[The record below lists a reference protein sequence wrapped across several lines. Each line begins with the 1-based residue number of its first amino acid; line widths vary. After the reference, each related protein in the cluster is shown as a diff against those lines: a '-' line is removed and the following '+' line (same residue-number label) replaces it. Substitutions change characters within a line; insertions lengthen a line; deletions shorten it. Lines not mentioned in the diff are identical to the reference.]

1 MRGNRKRSGR
11 TIRTASLLMSFALVG
26 AACGGGDDAIEVV
39 GSDPTTPPATEA
51 TDGGATDGATDG
63 AEPTDAATEAP
74 TEAPT
79 EAAGGITS
87 FQDAQ
92 PAVIQIVAQGSF
104 RDPETGSTFTGA
116 GSGSGFI
123 ISADGIAVTNNHVV
137 TGAATLEVYIG
148 GDTSKSYNATVLG
161 TSECNDLAVIDI
173 TEDAPLPFLPWF
185 DQPIEAG
192 QDVYAAGFPLGD
204 PQYTLTS
211 GIVSKAKAGG
221 DLTGTSSIDHTIEHD
236 AAIQPGNSGGP
247 LLSPEGQVVG
257 INYAG
262 GAQATTTEQFFAIAS
277 DLAQP
282 VVERLKTGDF
292 ESIGING
299 QGIFD
304 EATGIAGVWVA
315 GTKPG
320 SPASSVGLLPG
331 DIITSMNGLPVAQDG
346 TFRDYCDV
354 IRTAGSGA
362 IAIEVLRFDT
372 SEVYRG
378 EIGGAPL
385 ALSFSFANAVD
396 EEVDMAEGDTGG
408 GATSY
413 SGYQQITDD
422 TGQLVVE
429 VPNEWTDIT
438 TTPFQFDDGSTAP
451 QIVASTNI
459 AAYNA
464 AFDDPGMTFVLFDP
478 VADLDETL
486 GFFEQSSSCT
496 DLGIQDY
503 SDALY
508 TGRFQIWDAC
518 AGTDNAYIV
527 LAAVPADNSYTAIIT
542 VQVTSEADLEAL
554 DQIFATFVAAPA

>member
-1 MRGNRKRSGR
+1 VRGNRRRSGA
-11 TIRTASLLMSFALVG
+11 IRIATLITSLAILG
-26 AACGGGDDAIEVV
+26 AACGGGDDDIEVV
-39 GSDPTTPPATEA
+39 GTDPTTPPATDGGDDAAPTEEA
-51 TDGGATDGATDG
+51 T
-63 AEPTDAATEAP
+63 EATEAP
-74 TEAPT
+74 TEAT
-79 EAAGGITS
+79 EEAAGGITT

-92 PAVIQIVAQGSF
+92 PAIIQIVSQGSF

-137 TGAATLEVYIG
+137 TGAATLEVFIG
-148 GDTSKSYNATVLG
+148 GDTSRSYNATVLG

-173 TEDAPLPFLPWF
+173 AEDGPLPFLEWF
-185 DQPIEAG
+185 NSPINAG
-192 QDVYAAGFPLGD
+192 QEVYAAGFPLGD
-204 PQYTLTS
+204 PQYTLTN
-211 GIVSKAKAGG
+211 GIVSKAQAGG

-236 AAIQPGNSGGP
+236 ANIQPGNSGGP

-257 INYAG
+257 VNYAG
-262 GAQATTTEQFFAIAS
+262 GAAVTTTAQFYAIAS

-282 VVERLKTGDF
+282 VVERLRSGDF
-292 ESIGING
+292 ETIGING

-315 GTKPG
+315 GVKPG
-320 SPASSVGLLPG
+320 SPAASVGLLPG

-362 IAIEVLRFDT
+362 IAVEVLRFDT

-378 EIGGAPL
+378 EINGAPL
-385 ALSFSFANAVD
+385 TLSFSFANAVE
-396 EEVDMAEGDTGG
+396 EEVDMADPGSDP
-408 GATSY
+408 GAAATY
-413 SGYQQITDD
+413 TGYQEVTDD
-422 TGQLVVE
+422 TGQIRVE

-438 TTPFQFDDGSTAP
+438 TSPFQFDDGTTAP
-451 QIVASTNI
+451 QIVASTDI
-459 AAYNA
+459 ATYNST
-464 AFDDPGMTFVLFDP
+464 FDVPGMSFVLFDP
-478 VADLDETL
+478 VDDLDELL
-486 GFFEQSSSCT
+486 GFFEQSASCT

-518 AGTDNAYIV
+518 AGTDNAFIV
-527 LAAVPADNSYTAIIT
+527 LAAVPADNSFTAIIT

-554 DQIFATFVAAPA
+554 DQIFATFVASPA